1 MSDIPPNEPT
11 NQPIHA
17 PGHGQPLQPAI
28 IIYVLF
34 GAGVVV
40 PFAALAGVVYAYVE
54 RGKDPVLDTH
64 LNFQIRT
71 FWWGLLMMVVGFI
84 LAFILVGFAVLLF
97 WLIWL
102 AIRVITG
109 IQLAQAN
116 QPITAVETFG
126 LKAV

>member
-1 MSDIPPNEPT
+1 MSD
-11 NQPIHA
+11 PINA

-34 GAGVVV
+34 GAGVFV

-54 RGKDPVLDTH
+54 RGKDPVLDSH
-64 LNFQIRT
+64 LDFQIRT
-71 FWWGLLMMVVGFI
+71 FWWGLLWIVGGVI
-84 LAFILVGFAVLLF
+84 LAFVLVGFLVLSA
-97 WLIWL
+97 WLVWL
-102 AIRVITG
+102 VVRLITG

-116 QPITAVETFG
+116 QPISGVEVFG